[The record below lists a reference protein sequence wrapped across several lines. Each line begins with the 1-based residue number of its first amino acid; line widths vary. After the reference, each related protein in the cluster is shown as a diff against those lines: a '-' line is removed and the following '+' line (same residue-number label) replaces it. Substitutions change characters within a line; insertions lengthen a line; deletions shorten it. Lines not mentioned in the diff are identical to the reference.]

1 MSNIKKIPKIKY
13 FIFDLDGVLLD
24 SRSNMKSAWSGV
36 KKEMSINREF
46 KEYEKY
52 IGLPFQK
59 ILSKLKINLKKKE
72 IQKIYKKYSIKN
84 FDKFKLFPNV
94 KTVLNFLEKK
104 NTKICLVTSKDSERT
119 KKVIKKFDLKFKTI
133 HCPNSKLRGKPYPDQ
148 ILSCLNK
155 NRFKKKEA
163 AYVGDTYHDY
173 LAAKRSGINFIFA
186 NYGFGKKKK
195 NL

>member
-59 ILSKLKINLKKKE
+59 ILSKLKINLKKKR
-72 IQKIYKKYSIKN
+72 
-84 FDKFKLFPNV
+84 
-94 KTVLNFLEKK
+94 
-104 NTKICLVTSKDSERT
+104 NTK
-119 KKVIKKFDLKFKTI
+119 
-133 HCPNSKLRGKPYPDQ
+133 
-148 ILSCLNK
+148 
-155 NRFKKKEA
+155 
-163 AYVGDTYHDY
+163 
-173 LAAKRSGINFIFA
+173 
-186 NYGFGKKKK
+186 